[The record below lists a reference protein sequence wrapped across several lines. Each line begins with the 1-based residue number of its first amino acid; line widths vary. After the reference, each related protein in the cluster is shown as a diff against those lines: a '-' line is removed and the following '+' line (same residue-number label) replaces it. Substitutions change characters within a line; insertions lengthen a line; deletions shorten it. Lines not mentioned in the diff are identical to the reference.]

1 MSVAWDRSGW
11 PNFKSLQRAQDFDFI
26 LEIADELKDFGT
38 IKDMCSH
45 LAALRPHRSKEGWVS
60 LMQDTRSLTPG
71 LSLYLGL
78 SDIEG
83 RKTSNKSG
91 ENGRAIRA
99 GEKKVAPGTPEHMRP
114 KGRVKSIPNPT
125 PHEDA
130 DGNDWL
136 TGSPYVYQE
145 DTDMYYTFLRAAG
158 DTIQVP
164 GATHRQMKDAYSN
177 MVSKGATI
185 NEVCREFG
193 MPRNWFDEYRRK
205 HGWTHDMDPFT
216 DEELKQAPDVEH
228 LVDDLVLRRRQQLH
242 KKHEA
247 RKWKDTEEAAEK
259 WFNFETSVMDNFR
272 GLLSEWHD
280 EAPPRIEMVLP
291 DKPYALVVSPT
302 DFHWGKFAWR
312 DETGNDYNFDE
323 AKKRLMETTT
333 DLISRLPGRP
343 EKVFIATGS
352 DWFHIDNP
360 GKTTTRGTPQDIFG
374 SPSQILLSGCRLA
387 RQHIEMFRQ
396 VAPIEVLF
404 MPGNHDQ
411 YSTLTMMLYLQAVYE
426 DVEDVNIIVSPMSRQ
441 YIRYGATLMGF
452 THGDRLKPEK
462 LPQLM
467 AIEKREDWGI
477 CDHRL
482 WFTGHVHHQQVKE
495 TGGALVIKLPS
506 LSGTDKWHFDMGYT
520 TARPGLMGHLVDER
534 SGMVGSLFCPIHSN
548 TA

>member
-1 MSVAWDRSGW
+1 MWDKTAW
-11 PNFKSLQRAQDFDFI
+11 PNMRSKQRKQDANLI
-26 LEIADELKDFGT
+26 LELVDTLAEFDYLKDMAEYMLSNYGGRT
-38 IKDMCSH
+38 LDGWKSMISE
-45 LAALRPHRSKEGWVS
+45 LRA
-60 LMQDTRSLTPG
+60 MTPG
-71 LSLYLGL
+71 LSNALGL
-78 SDIEG
+78 GDNRGRLKDRFGREIKPKIE
-83 RKTSNKSG
+83 REPLPS
-91 ENGRAIRA
+91 
-99 GEKKVAPGTPEHMRP
+99 
-114 KGRVKSIPNPT
+114 RVKTIPNPT
-125 PHEDA
+125 PTQDEAGFD
-130 DGNDWL
+130 L
-136 TGSPYVYQE
+136 TGQAYVY
-145 DTDMYYTFLRAAG
+145 DDAKDIYYTFLRAAG

-177 MVSKGATI
+177 MTSKGATI
-185 NEVCREFG
+185 NEICREFT
-193 MPRNWFDEYRRK
+193 MPRNWFDEYRRR

-216 DEELKQAPDVEH
+216 DEVVAQAPDVEE

-247 RKWKDTEEAAEK
+247 RKWKDTEDAAEN

-280 EAPPRIEMVLP
+280 EKPERIEMVQP
-291 DKPYALVVSPT
+291 KIDYALVVSPT
-302 DFHWGKFAWR
+302 DFHWGKYAWL

-323 AKKRLMETTT
+323 AKKRLVQTTT

-343 EKVFIATGS
+343 EKIFIATGS

-374 SPSQILLSGCRLA
+374 SPSQILLSGCKLA

-426 DVEDVNIIVSPMSRQ
+426 DAEDVTVILSPASRQ
-441 YIRYGATLMGF
+441 YMRYGSTLMGF
-452 THGDRLKPEK
+452 THGDRLKDTK

-467 AIEKREDWGI
+467 AIEQRENWGI
-477 CDHRL
+477 CDNKM

-506 LSGTDKWHFDMGYT
+506 LSGTDKWHFDSGYT
-520 TARPGLMGHLVDER
+520 SSKAGLMGHLIDSR
-534 SGMVGSLFCPIHSN
+534 SGMIGTLFCPIHSN
-548 TA
+548 TAL